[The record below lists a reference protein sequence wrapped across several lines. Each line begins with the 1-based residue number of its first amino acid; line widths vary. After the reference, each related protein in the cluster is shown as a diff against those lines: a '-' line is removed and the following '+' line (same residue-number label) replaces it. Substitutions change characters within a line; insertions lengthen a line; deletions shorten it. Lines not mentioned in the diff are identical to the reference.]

1 MFGTGGFGEQFQALA
16 EGRSAVVP
24 IRKRRIAL
32 HVAGYLALL
41 VGTGWLGLLR
51 VIEWI
56 DGGRPDSFMLIGVI
70 GVIVGAIGVHS
81 TLRQLVPPRRLVLT
95 RDRLTEEV
103 RRDDHWTAVVDVPWA
118 EVRSVTVPY
127 IHRDRVRLPGAV
139 TCSLGPAGGAET
151 KPPLRLASGY
161 GPSKPL
167 AELLDAARNGLI
179 G

>member
-1 MFGTGGFGEQFQALA
+1 VFGTGGFGEQFRALA

-32 HVAGYLALL
+32 HVAVYLALL

-56 DGGRPDSFMLIGVI
+56 EGGRPDYFMLIGAI
-70 GVIVGAIGVHS
+70 GVIGGAIGLHS

-95 RDRLTEEV
+95 RERLTEEV

-118 EVRSVTVPY
+118 EVRSVTVPS
-127 IHRDRVRLPGAV
+127 IRRDLVRLPGAV
-139 TCSLGPAGGAET
+139 TCSLAPAGTET